1 VTNRTGRI
9 AAIAA
14 LRRAVRQ
21 SRFVRSAVARCA
33 GAADFAFALL
43 IVVAGLLA
51 WSPRGGAAAMREIIA
66 ARRERRLQIGEI
78 RRSQG
83 EVWAR
88 HARRDPGIRLGKLLR
103 LAKGLPLD
111 P

>member
-1 VTNRTGRI
+1 M
-9 AAIAA
+9 AA

-21 SRFVRSAVARCA
+21 SRFGQNSIARCA
-33 GAADFAFALL
+33 AAADWAFALL
-43 IVVAGLLA
+43 ILLAGVTA
-51 WSPRGGAAAMREIIA
+51 WSPRSGAAAVREIIA

-78 RRSQG
+78 RRTQG

-88 HARRDPGIRLGKLLR
+88 HARRAPGIRLGKFFPV
-103 LAKGLPLD
+103 AKGLPLD